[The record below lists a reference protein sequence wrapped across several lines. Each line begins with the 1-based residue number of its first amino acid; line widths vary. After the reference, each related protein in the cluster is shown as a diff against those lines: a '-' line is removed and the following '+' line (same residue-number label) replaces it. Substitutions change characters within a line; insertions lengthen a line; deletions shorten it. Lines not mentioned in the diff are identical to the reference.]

1 MIILP
6 AVFRCEPSAYQGR
19 ESFNSH
25 IMQKKSLLFIACSIL
40 FLVSCDE
47 PETGFL
53 SSLDPGSYD
62 STWWNREPI
71 RLIQTNL
78 PENRALMD
86 IDAYVKSISDA
97 SANAVLL
104 NVGGIVANYPTR
116 LGNHYKNPFMKGD
129 LAGELITRLQEKGI
143 RVFGRFDFSKVN
155 ESIAAKNPGWLYV
168 SGYGVNVSYN
178 RQVHTCVNGGYQQEY
193 AFRILTEALTDYP
206 LDGIFFNMI
215 GYQTTDYSGNYYGL
229 CQCANCRDRYME
241 MTGSDL
247 PESPDMAYR
256 DFTWRTSR
264 ELFNRMHAHIRE
276 VAPGIVI
283 KTYTDAGV
291 DLITTESSSS
301 LSTGYEW
308 NYSGTGN
315 VKPTLGSYRDLTASN
330 LLIYFQA
337 IGFRH
342 VGTSPNIAKKWM
354 LQNMLHAAP
363 VTMVVIGTL
372 EDYEDRVFFPVLHD
386 LFGFHKDHGKLFTN
400 VQSAARVGLVRGS
413 GQEYRG
419 LIKLLTEE
427 HIMFDVIVPSA
438 IGTGRMPRPL
448 EDYEALVIGDL
459 TGMDDVLVAEIDD
472 YVRNGGRIL
481 ATGFTS
487 INDGS
492 GNRRSTPGLRSLG
505 ITADYEIFPRDQ
517 STYLKVSDHDKS
529 AFGSEEF
536 NDFSIMM
543 LYSDFMKCLPA
554 ENAEGFLKLLPSTMY
569 GPPEKCYFTEDEIT
583 GYPGVIVSSHGRGK
597 SVFIPWQIGAQYEF
611 KGNYAHR
618 ALFMAS
624 LENILGLGRTIETNA
639 SPLVEITHLVNL
651 NEAFEW
657 IGLINHSGQIGAS
670 FRDPVPINDINLRL
684 KPSRPVREVRLARS
698 GRKISFSQNNEGWL
712 ECTLPSIE
720 DFEMVVCL
728 YR

>member
-1 MIILP
+1 
-6 AVFRCEPSAYQGR
+6 
-19 ESFNSH
+19 
-25 IMQKKSLLFIACSIL
+25 MQKKSLLLIACSIL
-40 FLVSCDE
+40 ICVSC
-47 PETGFL
+47 TGPDRDFL

-86 IDAYVKSISDA
+86 IDAYVKSITDA

-116 LGNHYKNPFMKGD
+116 LSNHFRNPFMEGD
-129 LAGELITRLQEKGI
+129 LAGELISRLQAKGI

-155 ESIAAKNPGWLYV
+155 ESIAAENPGWLYV
-168 SGYGVNVSYN
+168 GRDGVNVNYN
-178 RQVHTCVNGGYQQEY
+178 GQVHTCVNGGYQQEY
-193 AFRILTEALTDYP
+193 AFRILTEALTEYP

-215 GYQTTDYSGNYYGL
+215 GYQTTDYSGNYFGL
-229 CQCANCRDRYME
+229 CQCANCKKRYFE

-247 PESPDMAYR
+247 PDSPNAAYR

-264 ELFNRMHAHIRE
+264 ELFNRLHAHIRE
-276 VAPGIVI
+276 VAPDIVI

-301 LSTGYEW
+301 LSAGYEW

-386 LFGFHKDHGKLFTN
+386 LFGFHEDHGKLFTN
-400 VQSAARVGLVRGS
+400 VQSPARVGLVRGS
-413 GQEYRG
+413 GQEYMG

-427 HIMFDVIVPSA
+427 HVMFDVIVPST
-438 IGTGRMPRPL
+438 IVTGRMPRPL
-448 EDYEALVIGDL
+448 EDYDVLVIGDL
-459 TGMDDVLVAEIDD
+459 TGMDDELVAEIDE
-472 YVRNGGRIL
+472 YVRSGGKIL

-492 GNRRSTPGLRSLG
+492 GNRRDSPGLLSLG
-505 ITADYEIFPRDQ
+505 IMGDYEIFPREQ
-517 STYLKVSDHDKS
+517 STYLKVSESDKL
-529 AFGSEEF
+529 ALGSEEF
-536 NDFSIMM
+536 SDFSIMM
-543 LYSDFMKCLPA
+543 LYSGFMKCLPA
-554 ENAEGFLKLLPSTMY
+554 ENAEGYLRFLPSTMY
-569 GPPEKCYFTEDEIT
+569 GPPEKCYFTDEEIT
-583 GYPGVIVSSHGRGK
+583 GYPGMVVNSYGLGK

-618 ALFMAS
+618 ALFIAA
-624 LENILGLGRTIETNA
+624 LTNILAAGREIETNA
-639 SPLVEITHLVNL
+639 SPLVEMTHLVNR
-651 NEAFEW
+651 NGAFEW
-657 IGLINHSGQIGAS
+657 IGMINHSGQIGAS
-670 FRDPVPINDINLRL
+670 FRDPVPLNDISLRF
-684 KPSRPVREVRLARS
+684 KPAGPVREVRLARS
-698 GRKISFSQNNEGWL
+698 GGKIRFSQNSEGWL
-712 ECTLPSIE
+712 ECTIPALD
-720 DFEMVVCL
+720 DFEMVVFL